1 MPVPKTTDQL
11 KEFLENHKD
20 FGKINGEEVVSVRQ
34 DTTELSNI
42 FVTKDTYYKSMLRG
56 TVLTY
61 SKSQI
66 ATSALTLFLTD
77 ESIYGRQIVPKPADS
92 GWYNTEYATFVP
104 ANTYEL
110 ACSRAREIGFSESD
124 LLTYA
129 LNLFANNPGI
139 NQIYDTYIE
148 NLCKQHNVKADYVE
162 LKILGWLKYQARKK
176 RLELSL
182 AAGKFVD
189 RAKLP

>member
-1 MPVPKTTDQL
+1 MPVPKTIEQL
-11 KEFLENHKD
+11 QHFLETHED
-20 FGKINGEEVVSVRQ
+20 FGKINGQEVVSIREDVK
-34 DTTELSNI
+34 ELSNI
-42 FVTKDTYYKSMLRG
+42 FVPKDTYYKAVLRG
-56 TVLTY
+56 TVLSY

-77 ESIYGRQIVPKPADS
+77 ESIYSRQIIPKPVDS
-92 GWYNTEYATFVP
+92 GWYTTEFPAFVP
-104 ANTYEL
+104 TNTYEL
-110 ACSRAREIGFSESD
+110 ACSKAREIGFNESD

-139 NQIYDTYIE
+139 NQIYNAYIE
-148 NLCKQHNVKADYVE
+148 NLCKQHDVKADYVE

-182 AAGKFVD
+182 AAGQFVD

>member
-1 MPVPKTTDQL
+1 MPVPRTIEQL
-11 KEFLENHKD
+11 QHFLETHED
-20 FGKINGEEVVSVRQ
+20 FGKINGEEVVSVREN
-34 DTTELSNI
+34 TIELSNI
-42 FVTKDTYYKSMLRG
+42 FVPKDTYYKAVLRG

-66 ATSALTLFLTD
+66 AESALTLFLTD
-77 ESIYGRQIVPKPADS
+77 ESIYSRQIIPKPADP
-92 GWYNTEYATFVP
+92 GWYTTEFPCFVP
-104 ANTYEL
+104 GNNYDL
-110 ACSRAREIGFSESD
+110 ALQKAKEIGFTESD

-139 NQIYDTYIE
+139 NQIYDAYIE
-148 NLCKQHNVKADYVE
+148 NLCKQHNVEANYVE

-182 AAGKFVD
+182 AAGEFVD
-189 RAKLP
+189 RGKLP

>member
-1 MPVPKTTDQL
+1 MPTPRTIEQL
-11 KEFLENHKD
+11 QHFLETHED
-20 FGKINGEEVVSVRQ
+20 FGKINGQEVVSIRE
-34 DTTELSNI
+34 DTVELSNI
-42 FVTKDTYYKSMLRG
+42 FVTKDAYYKAVLRG

-66 ATSALTLFLTD
+66 GSSALTLFLTD
-77 ESIYGRQIVPKPADS
+77 PSIYSRQIIPKPADS
-92 GWYNTEYATFVP
+92 GWYNTEFPAFVP

-110 ACSRAREIGFSESD
+110 AGTKAKEIGFTQSD
-124 LLTYA
+124 LMTYA
-129 LNLFANNPGI
+129 LNLFATNPGI
-139 NQIYDTYIE
+139 NAIYDTYIE
-148 NLCKQHNVKADYVE
+148 NLCKQHDVNAEYVE

-182 AAGKFVD
+182 AAGKFVE

>member
-1 MPVPKTTDQL
+1 MPTPRTIEQL
-11 KEFLENHKD
+11 QHFLETHED
-20 FGKINGEEVVSVRQ
+20 FGKINGQEVVSVRE
-34 DTTELSNI
+34 DVTKLSNI
-42 FVTKDTYYKSMLRG
+42 FVPKDTYYKAVLRG

-66 ATSALTLFLTD
+66 ASSALTLFLTD
-77 ESIYGRQIVPKPADS
+77 ESIYSRQIVPKPADP
-92 GWYNTEYATFVP
+92 GWYTTEFPAFVP
-104 ANTYEL
+104 ANTYDL
-110 ACSRAREIGFSESD
+110 ACARAREIGFSESD

-129 LNLFANNPGI
+129 LNLFASNPGI
-139 NQIYDTYIE
+139 NGIYNAYIE
-148 NLCKQHNVKADYVE
+148 NLCKQNNVEANYVE

-182 AAGKFVD
+182 AAGEFID

>member
-1 MPVPKTTDQL
+1 MPIPRTIEQL
-11 KEFLENHKD
+11 QHFLATHED
-20 FGKINGEEVVSVRQ
+20 FGKINGQEVVSIREDVK
-34 DTTELSNI
+34 EVSNI
-42 FVTKDTYYKSMLRG
+42 FVPKDTYYKAVLRG

-66 ATSALTLFLTD
+66 AESALTLFLTD
-77 ESIYGRQIVPKPADS
+77 ESIYGREIVPKPADS
-92 GWYNTEYATFVP
+92 GWYTTEFPAFVP

-139 NQIYDTYIE
+139 NAIYNAYIE
-148 NLCKQHNVKADYVE
+148 NLCKQYNVKADYIE

-189 RAKLP
+189 RARLP

>member
-1 MPVPKTTDQL
+1 MPIPKTIEQL
-11 KEFLENHKD
+11 QQFLETHED
-20 FGKINGEEVVSVRQ
+20 FGKINGQEVVSVRE
-34 DTTELSNI
+34 DITELRNI
-42 FVTKDTYYKSMLRG
+42 FVLKDTYYKAVLRG

-66 ATSALTLFLTD
+66 AESALTLFLTD

-92 GWYNTEYATFVP
+92 GWYNTEYPALVP

-129 LNLFANNPGI
+129 LNLFVNNPGI
-139 NQIYDTYIE
+139 NQIYDAYIE
-148 NLCKQHNVKADYVE
+148 NLCKQNNVKADYVE

-182 AAGKFVD
+182 AAGEFVD

>member
-1 MPVPKTTDQL
+1 MPVPRTIEQL
-11 KEFLENHKD
+11 QQFLLTHED
-20 FGKINGEEVVSVRQ
+20 FGKINGQDVVSIKEGTV
-34 DTTELSNI
+34 EICNV
-42 FVTKDTYYKSMLRG
+42 FVLKETYNKAVLRG
-56 TVLTY
+56 TALSF
-61 SKSQI
+61 SKSQT
-66 ATSALTLFLTD
+66 ATFALSLFLTD
-77 ESIYGRQIVPKPADS
+77 ESIYSRQIIPKPADS
-92 GWYNTEYATFVP
+92 GMYSTEFPSFVP
-104 ANTYEL
+104 ANIYEL
-110 ACSRAREIGFSESD
+110 ACSRAREINFTESD

-139 NQIYDTYIE
+139 NQIYSAYIE

-182 AAGKFVD
+182 QRGEFVD

>member
-1 MPVPKTTDQL
+1 MPIPRTIEQL
-11 KEFLENHKD
+11 QQFLETHED
-20 FGKINGEEVVSVRQ
+20 FGKINGQDVVSIRE
-34 DTTELSNI
+34 DITEIRNI
-42 FVTKDTYYKSMLRG
+42 FVLKDTYYKAILRG

-66 ATSALTLFLTD
+66 AEYALTLFLTD
-77 ESIYGRQIVPKPADS
+77 ESIYSRQIIPKPADS
-92 GWYNTEYATFVP
+92 GWYTTEFPCFLPGNIYD
-104 ANTYEL
+104 L
-110 ACSRAREIGFSESD
+110 ALQKAKEIGFTESD

-139 NQIYDTYIE
+139 NQIYNAYVE
-148 NLCKQHNVKADYVE
+148 NLCKEHKVEASYVE

-182 AAGKFVD
+182 ATGSFVE

>member
-1 MPVPKTTDQL
+1 MPIPRTIEQL
-11 KEFLENHKD
+11 QQFLETHED
-20 FGKINGEEVVSVRQ
+20 FGKINGQEVVSIREDVK
-34 DTTELSNI
+34 ELRNI
-42 FVTKDTYYKSMLRG
+42 FVPKDTYYKAVLRG

-66 ATSALTLFLTD
+66 AESALTLFLTD
-77 ESIYGRQIVPKPADS
+77 ESIYSRQIIPKPADS
-92 GWYNTEYATFVP
+92 GWYNTEFPVFVP
-104 ANTYEL
+104 ANIYEL

-139 NQIYDTYIE
+139 NGIYNAYIK
-148 NLCKQHNVKADYVE
+148 NLCKQNNVEVNYVE

-182 AAGKFVD
+182 AAGEFID
-189 RAKLP
+189 RGKLP

>member
-1 MPVPKTTDQL
+1 MPVPRTIEQL
-11 KEFLENHKD
+11 KHFLETHED
-20 FGKINGEEVVSVRQ
+20 FGKINGQEVVSIRE
-34 DTTELSNI
+34 DTVELSNI
-42 FVTKDTYYKSMLRG
+42 FVTKDAYYKAVLRG
-56 TVLTY
+56 TALTY

-77 ESIYGRQIVPKPADS
+77 ESIYSRQIVPKPADS
-92 GWYNTEYATFVP
+92 GWYNTEFPAFVP
-104 ANTYEL
+104 ANIYEL
-110 ACSRAREIGFSESD
+110 TLQKAKEIGFTESD
-124 LLTYA
+124 LMTYA

-139 NQIYDTYIE
+139 NVIYNAYIE
-148 NLCKQHNVKADYVE
+148 KLCKQHNVNADYIE

-182 AAGKFVD
+182 AAGKFVE

>member
-1 MPVPKTTDQL
+1 MPIPRTIEQL
-11 KEFLENHKD
+11 QHFLETHKD
-20 FGKINGEEVVSVRQ
+20 FGKINGQEVVLIREDVI
-34 DTTELSNI
+34 ELRNI
-42 FVTKDTYYKSMLRG
+42 FVPKDTYYKAVLRG

-66 ATSALTLFLTD
+66 AESALTLFLTD
-77 ESIYGRQIVPKPADS
+77 ESIYGRQIVPKPADP
-92 GWYNTEYATFVP
+92 GWYNTEFPCLVP
-104 ANTYEL
+104 ANLYEL
-110 ACSRAREIGFSESD
+110 TLQRAREIGFTESD

-139 NQIYDTYIE
+139 NGIYNAYIE

>member
-1 MPVPKTTDQL
+1 MPIPRTIEQL
-11 KEFLENHKD
+11 QHFLETHED
-20 FGKINGEEVVSVRQ
+20 FGKINGQEVVSVRE
-34 DTTELSNI
+34 DVTELSNI
-42 FVTKDTYYKSMLRG
+42 FVPKDTYYKAVLRG

-66 ATSALTLFLTD
+66 AESALTLFLTD
-77 ESIYGRQIVPKPADS
+77 ESIYGRQIIPKPAS
-92 GWYNTEYATFVP
+92 AGWYNTEFPAFVP

-110 ACSRAREIGFSESD
+110 TLQKATKIGFSKSD

-139 NQIYDTYIE
+139 NAIYSAYIE
-148 NLCKQHNVKADYVE
+148 NLCKQHNVKANYVE

>member
-1 MPVPKTTDQL
+1 MPIPRSIEQL
-11 KEFLENHKD
+11 QQFLETHED
-20 FGKINGEEVVSVRQ
+20 FGKINGQEVVSIRE
-34 DTTELSNI
+34 DITELRNI
-42 FVTKDTYYKSMLRG
+42 FVPKDTYYKAVLRG

-66 ATSALTLFLTD
+66 ASSALTLFLTD
-77 ESIYGRQIVPKPADS
+77 ESIYSRQIIPKPADS
-92 GWYNTEYATFVP
+92 GWYNTEFPAFVP

-139 NQIYDTYIE
+139 NQIYDAYIE

-182 AAGKFVD
+182 AAGEFID
-189 RAKLP
+189 RGKLP

>member
-1 MPVPKTTDQL
+1 MPVPRTIEQL
-11 KEFLENHKD
+11 QHFLETHED
-20 FGKINGEEVVSVRQ
+20 FGKINGQEVVSVRE
-34 DTTELSNI
+34 DITELRNI
-42 FVTKDTYYKSMLRG
+42 FVPKNTYYKAVLRG

-66 ATSALTLFLTD
+66 AESALTLFLTD
-77 ESIYGRQIVPKPADS
+77 ESIYSRQIVPKPAEP
-92 GWYNTEYATFVP
+92 GWYNTEFPALVP
-104 ANTYEL
+104 GNLYEL
-110 ACSRAREIGFSESD
+110 TLQKAREIGFTESD

-139 NQIYDTYIE
+139 NQIYDAYIE
-148 NLCKQHNVKADYVE
+148 NLCKQHKVNASYVE

-182 AAGKFVD
+182 TAGEFVD

>member
-1 MPVPKTTDQL
+1 MPIPKTIEQL
-11 KEFLENHKD
+11 QHFLDTHED
-20 FGKINGEEVVSVRQ
+20 FGKINGQEVVSVRE
-34 DTTELSNI
+34 DIKELSNI
-42 FVTKDTYYKSMLRG
+42 FVPKDTYYKAVLRG
-56 TVLTY
+56 TVLSY

-66 ATSALTLFLTD
+66 ASSALTLFLTD
-77 ESIYGRQIVPKPADS
+77 ESIYSRQIVPKPS
-92 GWYNTEYATFVP
+92 EPGWYNTEFPAFVP

-110 ACSRAREIGFSESD
+110 ACARAKEIGFSESD

-139 NQIYDTYIE
+139 NAIYNAYVE
-148 NLCKQHNVKADYVE
+148 NLCKQHGVNASFVE

-182 AAGKFVD
+182 AAGEFVD

>member
-1 MPVPKTTDQL
+1 MPIPKTIEQL
-11 KEFLENHKD
+11 QQFLETHED
-20 FGKINGEEVVSVRQ
+20 FGKINGQEVVSVRE
-34 DTTELSNI
+34 DITELRNI
-42 FVTKDTYYKSMLRG
+42 FVPKDTYYKAVLRG

-66 ATSALTLFLTD
+66 ASSALTLFLTD
-77 ESIYGRQIVPKPADS
+77 ESIYSRQIVPKPADS
-92 GWYNTEYATFVP
+92 GWYNTEFPAFVP

-110 ACSRAREIGFSESD
+110 ACFRAREIGFSESD

-139 NQIYDTYIE
+139 NGIYNAYIE
-148 NLCKQHNVKADYVE
+148 NLCKQHNVKAEYVE

-182 AAGKFVD
+182 ERGEFID
-189 RAKLP
+189 RGKLP

>member
-1 MPVPKTTDQL
+1 MPIPRTIEQL
-11 KEFLENHKD
+11 QHFLETHED
-20 FGKINGEEVVSVRQ
+20 FGKINGQEVVSIREDVK
-34 DTTELSNI
+34 ELRNI
-42 FVTKDTYYKSMLRG
+42 FVPKDTYYKAVLRG

-66 ATSALTLFLTD
+66 ASSALTLFLTD
-77 ESIYGRQIVPKPADS
+77 ESIYGREIVPKPADS
-92 GWYNTEYATFVP
+92 GWYNTEYPAFVP

-139 NQIYDTYIE
+139 NQIYDAYIE
-148 NLCKQHNVKADYVE
+148 NLCKQNNVKADYVE

-182 AAGKFVD
+182 AAGEFVD
-189 RAKLP
+189 RARLP